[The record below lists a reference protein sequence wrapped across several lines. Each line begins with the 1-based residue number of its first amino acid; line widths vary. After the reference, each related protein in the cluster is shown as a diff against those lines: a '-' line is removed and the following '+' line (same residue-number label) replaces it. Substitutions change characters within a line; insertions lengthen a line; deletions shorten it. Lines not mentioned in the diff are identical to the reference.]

1 MSGIIPFPILNSSLS
16 FVFLLIIFYFS
27 NLNELQTKFV
37 VKIYLKNLE
46 AEPTAS
52 CILRRNFSSK
62 ILCLNNE
69 FKIGN
74 GIRGEG
80 KN

>member
-1 MSGIIPFPILNSSLS
+1 MKTGIIPFPILNSSLS
-16 FVFLLIIFYFS
+16 FV
-27 NLNELQTKFV
+27 FV

-62 ILCLNNE
+62 ILCLNSE
-69 FKIGN
+69 FEIGN
-74 GIRGEG
+74 GIAVSTQNRQI
-80 KN
+80 KFFWQTNLRKP